1 MMGKEGICSLIPS
14 IRYNQAKFSL
24 ITTRKLRPKE
34 PGAQGL
40 TIRQPILILGDS
52 IAFLIGNK

>member
-1 MMGKEGICSLIPS
+1 MILSANNVGERRDM
-14 IRYNQAKFSL
+14 FS

-34 PGAQGL
+34 PDAQGL
-40 TIRQPILILGDS
+40 TIRKPILILGDS